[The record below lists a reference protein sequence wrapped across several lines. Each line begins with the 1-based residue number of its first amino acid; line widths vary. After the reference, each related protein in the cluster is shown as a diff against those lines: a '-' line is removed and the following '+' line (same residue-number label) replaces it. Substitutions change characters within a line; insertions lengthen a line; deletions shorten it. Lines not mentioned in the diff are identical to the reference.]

1 MQGASGLPR
10 RIPDFPHPPHIQA
23 DSYGT
28 LRADRAQSED
38 IVSNPSEE
46 GYHPP
51 HAHINGTHSHMV
63 EHHQSGSVSPRPFR
77 PLPPLPQSATHSRQA
92 SANLVFS
99 IPGSAEMRHVESEA
113 HSRGP
118 SYVSQGGFGRDA
130 LNPLAKPFVFGS
142 IRGSSTSSIPVS
154 QPVRGSIGSPS
165 EFGPIAPPAGAHS
178 RQASVGTKLNAGA
191 MEFKPS
197 GGSFGSSSFTFKLPP
212 GVPTLAF
219 SSNDSTTTRPLPE
232 PPLQS
237 PVRATQGRE
246 KRQRRVSDGF
256 GLADTELDSPIE
268 TVQKETP
275 GRDNISTWRYPPR
288 LENPITVQP
297 EEIQAPKPTLN
308 PAAKPFSFSGSAL
321 PFVPRTSLSAEL
333 PQPAVSAPV
342 EKTPLTIFA
351 PQTKRATLPE
361 FAMPTQNTVPAS
373 VFKSLVQNDGPTRPT
388 VRSRL
393 SSREAFEHHS
403 NRPSLDDVNV
413 PSISLSR
420 KVSKPVLVIQDQNT
434 PQKAPIDV
442 FGPVQPSAQKPLSK
456 SPIPGFLKLGVP
468 PRRASPSPAKRL
480 FTANTAP
487 SIVSE
492 AGPVNTDDVRGVVQQ
507 VLGEK
512 MDALRQE
519 LTAAIA
525 GARDGGSLAGLSQR
539 DSDSPLGGPSE
550 LDLEL
555 IRSTIE
561 SGQLNT
567 RSMLQ
572 RELAAVMERMD
583 LISTAQTPNSLDL
596 SRVAEESHNRLA
608 ASVLDPLANVT
619 SQLVSLQESIYRQ
632 ERAGHQGLLER
643 LTAVLLPHLESVRAV
658 PIDTEALTIQ
668 LSQAVK
674 PHISQLIDLAS
685 DKRETAA
692 LIVQHLAPVLSKIQP
707 PHIDITG
714 LASQTASALKSSI
727 PPPTDPHVLK
737 EHVAD
742 LVVERLDS
750 RLAVRDSSYNAEII
764 SRKIMEELTPVLRPV
779 ELASTAAKLDELSQ
793 QQQGVLS
800 QIQDVVRAQE
810 TQSTELVAF
819 PKALEDAVQTLKDAQ
834 KEFAAKLD
842 TVGQLDEVQR
852 VAAANLE
859 LQTELGSAR
868 AAHDQVRSEKEVL
881 SDRLQAAERELATLR
896 AAAAEHEATT
906 VSRDTELAVLKAKE
920 SARQAALTEALAKAE
935 KSEALLRIN
944 QDRILSLE
952 KINDEKVQQTYELQI
967 KVSVPT
973 ISSSTQLTYLVGQ
986 YAGA

>member
-1 MQGASGLPR
+1 M
-10 RIPDFPHPPHIQA
+10 
-23 DSYGT
+23 
-28 LRADRAQSED
+28 
-38 IVSNPSEE
+38 
-46 GYHPP
+46 
-51 HAHINGTHSHMV
+51 NGTHSHMV

-77 PLPPLPQSATHSRQA
+77 PLPPLPQSATHSRQT

-99 IPGSAEMRHVESEA
+99 VPGSAELRHVEGDS

-118 SYVSQGGFGRDA
+118 SYVSQGGFARES

-178 RQASVGTKLNAGA
+178 RQASIGTKLNAAA
-191 MEFKPS
+191 MEFKPGS
-197 GGSFGSSSFTFKLPP
+197 GAFGNSSFTFKLPP

-219 SSNDSTTTRPLPE
+219 SSNDSTSTRALPE
-232 PPLQS
+232 PALQS

-246 KRQRRVSDGF
+246 KRQRRVSDGL
-256 GLADTELDSPIE
+256 GLADTELDSPVE
-268 TVQKETP
+268 TVQKDTP

-288 LENPITVQP
+288 LENPITVQS
-297 EEIQAPKPTLN
+297 EEVQAPKPTLN
-308 PAAKPFSFSGSAL
+308 PAAKPFSFSGTVPS
-321 PFVPRTSLSAEL
+321 FVPRTASLTEL
-333 PQPAVSAPV
+333 PQPVVSAPI

-361 FAMPTQNTVPAS
+361 FAMPTSQNTVPAS
-373 VFKSLVQNDGPTRPT
+373 AFKSLTQGDGPTRPT

-393 SSREAFEHHS
+393 SSREAFEQHS

-420 KVSKPVLVIQDQNT
+420 KVSKPILITPDQNT
-434 PQKAPIDV
+434 PQKPPVDV
-442 FGPVQPSAQKPLSK
+442 FGPVQASAQKPLSK

-487 SIVSE
+487 SIVDEGELPNSH
-492 AGPVNTDDVRGVVQQ
+492 DVRGVVQQ
-507 VLGEK
+507 VLDAK
-512 MDALRQE
+512 MDIMRQE
-519 LTAAIA
+519 LTAAIT
-525 GARDGGSLAGLSQR
+525 GARDGSSLAALSQR
-539 DSDSPLGGPSE
+539 DVDSPLGGPSE

-583 LISTAQTPNSLDL
+583 MISAAQVPNSVDI
-596 SRVAEESHNRLA
+596 SRISEESHSRLA

-619 SQLVSLQESIYRQ
+619 SQLASLQDIIHRQ
-632 ERAGHQGLLER
+632 EVSGHQGLLER
-643 LTAVLLPHLESVRAV
+643 LTAALLPHLEAARAI
-658 PIDTEALTIQ
+658 PIDTDALTIQ

-692 LIVQHLAPVLSKIQP
+692 LIVQHLAPALNNLQP
-707 PHIDITG
+707 PRID
-714 LASQTASALKSSI
+714 LASLALQTASALKSSI
-727 PPPTDPHVLK
+727 PAPTDPHVLK

-750 RLAVRDSSYNAEII
+750 RLAVRDSSYNAETI
-764 SRKIMEELTPVLRPV
+764 SRKIMEEMAPVLKPV
-779 ELASTAAKLDELSQ
+779 ELTSTTAKLDELSQ
-793 QQQGVLS
+793 QQQGVL
-800 QIQDVVRAQE
+800 QKIQDVVRAQE
-810 TQSTELVAF
+810 TQSTELVAL
-819 PKALEDAVQTLKDAQ
+819 PKVLEDAVQTLKDAQ

-842 TVGQLDEVQR
+842 MVGQLDEVQR
-852 VAAANLE
+852 VAAANLD
-859 LQTELGSAR
+859 LQTELGSVR
-868 AAHDQVRSEKEVL
+868 AAHDQVRSEKETL
-881 SDRLQAAERELATLR
+881 NERLQAAERELATLR
-896 AAAAEHEATT
+896 AAAAEREGLT
-906 VSRDTELAVLKAKE
+906 VSRETELAVLKAKE
-920 SARQAALTEALAKAE
+920 VATQGALSEALARAE

-944 QDRILSLE
+944 QDRICSLE

-967 KVSVPT
+967 KVSV
-973 ISSSTQLTYLVGQ
+973 LVVLCMLN
-986 YAGA
+986 